1 MVRTNRD
8 RLVEIAVGGEVWP
21 AVSRSPYRPNAQGM
35 AKIFMGTAGVI
46 LNARVGDPAYGWAA
60 DHVEP
65 AVSIRNREDGP
76 EHALHYLACIGNS
89 AVMTSGVAKGARGVV
104 TGEHAH
110 IMVDFPPDILEKI
123 CIGDQVLIRA
133 IGMGLE
139 MLDYP
144 DISVRKMSPELFDAL
159 RIEELGDGRI
169 SVPVAAEIPGYLMG
183 SGAELGADYVDQDM
197 MTNDRETLATL
208 GLDKLRIGDILA
220 VRDHDHTV
228 NRGYREGAI
237 TIGIINHADSFMTG
251 HGPGVMDLLSC
262 ATPKI
267 EPVIDK
273 LANLAVYLGIGNH
286 DWADDRRK
294 LA

>member
-1 MVRTNRD
+1 MVRTNREQ
-8 RLVEIAVGGEVWP
+8 LVEMAVGGEVWP
-21 AVSRSPYRPNAQGM
+21 AALRSPYRPNAQGI

-65 AVSIRNREDGP
+65 AVSIRNRADGP
-76 EHALHYLACIGNS
+76 EHALHYLACIGNT
-89 AVMTSGVAKGARGVV
+89 AIMTSGEAKGARGIV

-110 IMVDFPPDILEKI
+110 IMVDFAPEVLEKI

-144 DISVRKMSPELFDAL
+144 EIAVRKMSPQLFDAL

-169 SVPVAAEIPGYLMG
+169 RLPVAAEIPGYLMG

-197 MTNDRETLATL
+197 MTNDRATLAEL
-208 GLDKLRIGDILA
+208 GLDDLRIGDILA
-220 VRDHDHTV
+220 VRDHDHTM

-237 TIGIINHADSFMTG
+237 TIGLINHADSYMTG

-267 EPVIDK
+267 ETYIDK
-273 LANLAVYLGIGNH
+273 RANLAAYLGIGNH
-286 DWADDRRK
+286 AWA
-294 LA
+294 AGGGS

>member
-1 MVRTNRD
+1 MIRTNRD
-8 RLVEIAVGGEVWP
+8 QLVEMAVGGEVWP
-21 AVSRSPYRPNAQGM
+21 AALRSPYRPNAQGI

-46 LNARVGDPAYGWAA
+46 INARVGDPAYGWAA

-76 EHALHYLACIGNS
+76 EHALHYLACIGNT
-89 AVMTSGVAKGARGVV
+89 AIMTSGEAKGARGVV

-110 IMVDFPPDILEKI
+110 IMVDFPPRVLEQI

-133 IGMGLE
+133 IGIGLE

-144 DISVRKMSPELFDAL
+144 DISVRKLSPELFDAM

-169 SVPVAAEIPGYLMG
+169 RVPVAAEIPAYLMG

-197 MTNDRETLATL
+197 MTNDRQTLAAL
-208 GLDKLRIGDILA
+208 GLDNLRIGDILA
-220 VRDHDHTV
+220 IRDHDHTM

-262 ATPKI
+262 ATAKI

-273 LANLAVYLGIGNH
+273 GANLAAYLGIGNH
-286 DWADDRRK
+286 DWAKERRA

>member
-1 MVRTNRD
+1 MIRTNREH
-8 RLVEIAVGGEVWP
+8 LVEMAVGGEVWP
-21 AVSRSPYRPNAQGM
+21 AALRAAYRPNAEGI
-35 AKIFMGTAGVI
+35 AGVFMGTAGVI

-76 EHALHYLACIGNS
+76 EHALHYLACIGNR
-89 AVMTSGVAKGARGVV
+89 AEMTSGEAKGARGVV

-110 IMVDFPPDILEKI
+110 ILVDFEPDVLEKI

-139 MLDYP
+139 LSDYP

-169 SVPVAAEIPGYLMG
+169 RVPVAAEIPAYLMG

-197 MTNDRETLATL
+197 TTNDRQTLAEL
-208 GLDKLRIGDILA
+208 GLDQLRIGDILA
-220 VRDHDHTV
+220 VRDHDHTM

-237 TIGIINHADSFMTG
+237 TIGLINHGDSFMTG
-251 HGPGVMDLLSC
+251 HGPGIMDLLSC
-262 ATPKI
+262 ATDKI
-267 EPVIDK
+267 EFTIDK
-273 LANLAVYLGIGNH
+273 SANLAPYLAIGNH
-286 DWADDRRK
+286 QWATNGR
-294 LA
+294 

>member
-1 MVRTNRD
+1 MIRTNREQ
-8 RLVEIAVGGEVWP
+8 LVEMAVGGEVWP
-21 AVSRSPYRPNAQGM
+21 AALRSPYRPNAQGI

-46 LNARVGDPAYGWAA
+46 INARVGDSAYGWAA

-76 EHALHYLACIGNS
+76 EHALHYLACVGNT
-89 AVMTSGVAKGARGVV
+89 AFMTSGEAKGARGVV

-110 IMVDFPPDILEKI
+110 IMVDFEPEALEQV
-123 CIGDQVLIRA
+123 CIGDQVLIHA
-133 IGMGLE
+133 LGIGLE

-144 DISVRKMSPELFDAL
+144 DISVRKLSPELFDAM

-169 SVPVAAEIPGYLMG
+169 RVPVAAEIPAYLMG

-197 MTNDRETLATL
+197 MTNDRQTLAAL
-208 GLDKLRIGDILA
+208 GLDNLRIGDILA
-220 VRDHDHTV
+220 IRDHDHTM

-262 ATPKI
+262 ATAKI

-273 LANLAVYLGIGNH
+273 GANLAAYLGIGNH
-286 DWADDRRK
+286 EWAMERRER
-294 LA
+294 A

>member
-1 MVRTNRD
+1 MVRTNREQ
-8 RLVEIAVGGEVWP
+8 LVEMAVGGEVWP
-21 AVSRSPYRPNAQGM
+21 AALRAAYRPNAEGI
-35 AKIFMGTAGVI
+35 AGVFMGTAGVI
-46 LNARVGDPAYGWAA
+46 LNARVGDRAYGWAA

-76 EHALHYLACIGNS
+76 EHALHYLACIGNA
-89 AVMTSGVAKGARGVV
+89 AVMTSGEAKGARGVV

-110 IMVDFPPDILEKI
+110 ILVDFEPDALEKI

-133 IGMGLE
+133 VGMGLE

-144 DISVRKMSPELFDAL
+144 DIAVRKMSPQLFDAL

-169 SVPVAAEIPGYLMG
+169 RLPVAAEIPGYLMG

-197 MTNDRETLATL
+197 MTNDRETLAAL
-208 GLDKLRIGDILA
+208 SLDNLRIGDILA

-237 TIGIINHADSFMTG
+237 TIGIINHADSFMIG

-267 EPVIDK
+267 VTSIDK
-273 LANLAVYLGIGNH
+273 RANLAAYLGIGNK
-286 DWADDRRK
+286 A

>member
-1 MVRTNRD
+1 MIRTNREK
-8 RLVEIAVGGEVWP
+8 LVEMAVGGEVWP
-21 AVSRSPYRPNAQGM
+21 AALRAPYRPNAQGI

-46 LNARVGDPAYGWAA
+46 TNARVGDPAYGWAA

-65 AVSIRNREDGP
+65 AVSIRNKQDGP
-76 EHALHYLACIGNS
+76 EHALHYLACIGNT
-89 AVMTSGVAKGARGVV
+89 AIMTSGEAKGARGVV

-110 IMVDFPPDILEKI
+110 IMVDFEPEVLEQI

-133 IGMGLE
+133 VGMGLV

-144 DISVRKMSPELFDAL
+144 NISVRKMSPELFDAL

-169 SVPVAAEIPGYLMG
+169 RVPVAAEIPGYLMG

-197 MTNDRETLATL
+197 MTNDRQTLAEL
-208 GLDKLRIGDILA
+208 GLDQLRIGDILA
-220 VRDHDHTV
+220 VRDHDHTQ

-262 ATPKI
+262 AMAKI

-273 LANLAVYLGIGNH
+273 KANLAVYLGIGNH
-286 DWADDRRK
+286 GWA
-294 LA
+294 A